1 MKVETGEI
9 RDKLNGPR
17 FAKWIFP
24 FPFYLW
30 AISLMD
36 VHHKLGWVV
45 YFMLTLTYA
54 AVYIAY
60 EALRNRNWRVI
71 LSEDTV
77 TIRNSFGREKQY
89 PREQVQWDIGPSEES
104 RGNAG
109 GVLGVETFN
118 VRLRLVSSGKRLAK
132 VREYSDNV
140 QILFSLEHL
149 GPMSQNEIIWF
160 NKLRLKK

>member
-1 MKVETGEI
+1 
-9 RDKLNGPR
+9 
-17 FAKWIFP
+17 
-24 FPFYLW
+24 
-30 AISLMD
+30 MD

-45 YFMLTLTYA
+45 YFLLTLTYA

-60 EALRNRNWRVI
+60 EALRSRNWRVI

-89 PREQVQWDIGPSEES
+89 PREQVQWTIGPSEED
-104 RGNAG
+104 RGG
-109 GVLGVETFN
+109 GWGVLSVDRFN
-118 VRLRLVSSGKRLAK
+118 VRLRLISSGKRLAK

-140 QILFSLEHL
+140 QILFSLEHF